1 MNLVRL
7 LFFLLFSFVFVSC
20 KKEEAPEPI
29 PITPSTQNTSLVST
43 NISFVYENGNPI
55 EAGGCINP
63 ATNYAIAISV
73 KFNGAIPS
81 NGIKIKYTYNG
92 ISDEMT
98 FLADEIKTKK
108 IALTSGK
115 NTAIITDTKQ
125 EAAIILVTQEFEVV
139 E

>member
-1 MNLVRL
+1 MRL

-29 PITPSTQNTSLVST
+29 PVTPTSQNTSLVST

-63 ATNYAIAISV
+63 ATSYAVAISV
-73 KFNGAIPS
+73 KFNGTIPT
-81 NGIKIKYTYNG
+81 NGIKLKYTFNG
-92 ISDEMT
+92 TSDEMT
-98 FLADEIKTKK
+98 FLADGTKTKK

>member
-1 MNLVRL
+1 VRL
-7 LFFLLFSFVFVSC
+7 LFFLLFSLVFVSC

-29 PITPSTQNTSLVST
+29 PTTPITPSTPTTSLVST
-43 NISFVYENGNPI
+43 SISFVYENGNPI

-73 KFNGAIPS
+73 KFNGTIPS

-92 ISDEMT
+92 IADEMT
-98 FLADEIKTKK
+98 FLADGIKTKK
-108 IALTSGK
+108 IALTGGK

>member
-1 MNLVRL
+1 MRL

-20 KKEEAPEPI
+20 KKEEAPEPT
-29 PITPSTQNTSLVST
+29 TPSAENTALVST

-81 NGIKIKYTYNG
+81 SGIKLKYTFNG
-92 ISDEMT
+92 TSDEMT
-98 FLADEIKTKK
+98 FLADGVKTKK
-108 IALTSGK
+108 IALIGGK

-139 E
+139 Q

>member
-1 MNLVRL
+1 VRL

-29 PITPSTQNTSLVST
+29 PVTPTSQNTSLVST

-63 ATNYAIAISV
+63 ATSYAVAISV
-73 KFNGAIPS
+73 KFNGAIPT
-81 NGIKIKYTYNG
+81 NGIKLKYTFNG
-92 ISDEMT
+92 TSDEMT
-98 FLADEIKTKK
+98 FLADGTKTKK
-108 IALTSGK
+108 IALIGGK